1 MDTRP
6 KIIPASAL
14 PAPPYTLATARV
26 PALTADYCRALAAA
40 KAPGRPLIVVLASDA
55 HGGPYPLD
63 ERSRAQL
70 VAAVAEVDHVVICD
84 QPETERL
91 VAAAPPESVVDLES
105 QVGRD
110 VVADVLERH
119 PPA

>member
-6 KIIPASAL
+6 KIISAADL
-14 PAPPYTLATARV
+14 PAPPYTLVAARL
-26 PALTADYCRALAAA
+26 PALTAEHCRALAAA
-40 KAPGRPLIVVLASDA
+40 RVPGRPLVVALAADSY
-55 HGGPYPLD
+55 GGPYPLD

-70 VAAVAEVDHVVICD
+70 AAALAAVDHVVICD

-91 VAAAPPESVVDLES
+91 RAAAGPGAVVDLES

-110 VVADVLERH
+110 IIADVLERH

>member
-1 MDTRP
+1 MDTRSKITAASSLP
-6 KIIPASAL
+6 K
-14 PAPPYTLATARV
+14 PPYTLVTARV
-26 PALTADYCRALAAA
+26 PALTAGHCRALAAA
-40 KAPGRPLIVVLASDA
+40 KTAGRPLVVALAADSF
-55 HGGPYPLD
+55 GGPYPLN
-63 ERSRAQL
+63 EQARAQL
-70 VAAVAEVDHVVICD
+70 TAAVAVVDHVVICD

-91 VAAAPPESVVDLES
+91 IAAAGPAVDLES